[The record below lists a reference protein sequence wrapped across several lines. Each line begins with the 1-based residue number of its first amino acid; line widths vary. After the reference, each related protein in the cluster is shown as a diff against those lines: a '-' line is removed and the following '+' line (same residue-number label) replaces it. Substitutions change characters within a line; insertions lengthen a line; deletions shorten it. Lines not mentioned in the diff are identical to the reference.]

1 MINGKKLIIK
11 PELYYIYYVWE
22 KYHSLNEKSYVEKI
36 KKKRVYICGVV
47 CATETV
53 SQSES
58 EVSFEAT
65 CAERFFEEMSSSF
78 SESGGRQLCLA
89 ERERGGGREREREG
103 GREGERERGR
113 GRDNNILT
121 LSRNTVWYKVCIRKY
136 LGAAK

>member
-1 MINGKKLIIK
+1 M
-11 PELYYIYYVWE
+11 
-22 KYHSLNEKSYVEKI
+22 EKI

-65 CAERFFEEMSSSF
+65 CAERFFSAVEEMSSSF

-89 ERERGGGREREREG
+89 EREREGGGGGGGGERERERERERGEG
-103 GREGERERGR
+103 GREGGRE
-113 GRDNNILT
+113 RDNNILT

-136 LGAAK
+136 LDAAK

>member
-89 ERERGGGREREREG
+89 ERERGGGGGGGGGGRGRERE
-103 GREGERERGR
+103 REGERERGR
-113 GRDNNILT
+113 EGEGET
-121 LSRNTVWYKVCIRKY
+121 TTS
-136 LGAAK
+136 

>member
-1 MINGKKLIIK
+1 M
-11 PELYYIYYVWE
+11 
-22 KYHSLNEKSYVEKI
+22 EKI

-65 CAERFFEEMSSSF
+65 CAERFVEEMSSSF

-89 ERERGGGREREREG
+89 ERERERGRGR
-103 GREGERERGR
+103 GREGERE
-113 GRDNNILT
+113 RDNNILT

-136 LGAAK
+136 LDAAK